1 MVVEE
6 VKKKIPVQVK
16 PRMFVTM
23 MATACGNVRR
33 VNAFQYA
40 MELSSVIILKVD
52 KRFRNI
58 RFVWN

>member
-23 MATACGNVRR
+23 MATACGNIRR
-33 VNAFQYA
+33 VNAFQCHG
-40 MELSSVIILKVD
+40 IK
-52 KRFRNI
+52 
-58 RFVWN
+58 